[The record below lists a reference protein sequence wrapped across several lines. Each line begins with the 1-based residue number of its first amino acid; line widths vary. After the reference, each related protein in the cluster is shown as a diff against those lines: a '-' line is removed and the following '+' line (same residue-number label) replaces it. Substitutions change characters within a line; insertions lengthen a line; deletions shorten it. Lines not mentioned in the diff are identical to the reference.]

1 MSVPPDPPPRKPTLL
16 QEIGSVLA
24 SFFGVQSSR
33 NRRRDF
39 SSGSPLR
46 VLVLGLLLTLAFV
59 LLVGGVVKLVMRQ
72 AGL

>member
-1 MSVPPDPPPRKPTLL
+1 MPEQPNPPRGRPTLF

-33 NRRRDF
+33 NRKRDF
-39 SSGSPLR
+39 TSGSPLR
-46 VLVLGLLLTLAFV
+46 FLLLGLTFTGVFVLVVF
-59 LLVGGVVKLVMRQ
+59 GVVKLVMRQ

>member
-1 MSVPPDPPPRKPTLL
+1 MSDQPNPQRGKPTLL

-33 NRRRDF
+33 NRQRDF
-39 SSGSPLR
+39 TSGSPLR
-46 VLVLGLLLTLAFV
+46 FLLLGLTFTLIFVLVVF
-59 LLVGGVVKLVMRQ
+59 GVVKLVMRQ